1 MDQISFE
8 TFTKHCVREELM
20 NLPAIGS
27 IEELRDLC
35 TNVEKEALSLCYKLT
50 YKNAKILFNSVLTE
64 NVSDYIVDSDG
75 LFYSISCADDI
86 LEKSKL
92 LIAINTV
99 KSTNN
104 PIVQTNVYLEHT
116 GKYDKICILVPKN
129 LIKTNVIIANF
140 YKNIFETA
148 YCWFKEQVILYVS
161 DTKNCVARNLYA
173 YLRSIVKN
181 KELLENFWLAIVGQG
196 YGFRLLDYD
205 LTLNSFELISN
216 NTNTYG
222 SYTNKLV
229 TELLSTRLPSDKMLM
244 QIAINNKKTLIGELR
259 KAIYT
264 VEGSIYS
271 TTLYSLYGGESFV
284 IWPIY
289 IDDFSIVALYP
300 VNFKNEI
307 EKKIK
312 SNLNTIHQVIKQEMT
327 QLMSA
332 YNLFSNRTLYSN
344 VTIPQ
349 IAICIRKILSIL
361 NEASVLISKDVGID
375 VYDIF
380 KSHYDYNEIIFNS
393 AMKILKDNYYV
404 IQDSTGNYHITDSGI
419 LCLLKG
425 EIKVNQNDKT
435 QSFNFY
441 GGNFYGNAIGTTIQ
455 GDLINNGI
463 DIKAFNDI
471 ISQIFEVVKYQN
483 QFDQDIIISE
493 IEKLRSEVTSKQ
505 PNKDIIKN
513 TLDWIQKTTSIAGFG
528 ITLGQVLAPLLGN
541 YIH

>member
-116 GKYDKICILVPKN
+116 GKYDKICILIPKN

-271 TTLYSLYGGESFV
+271 TTLYSLYG
-284 IWPIY
+284 
-289 IDDFSIVALYP
+289 
-300 VNFKNEI
+300 
-307 EKKIK
+307 
-312 SNLNTIHQVIKQEMT
+312 
-327 QLMSA
+327 
-332 YNLFSNRTLYSN
+332 
-344 VTIPQ
+344 
-349 IAICIRKILSIL
+349 
-361 NEASVLISKDVGID
+361 VL
-375 VYDIF
+375 
-380 KSHYDYNEIIFNS
+380 
-393 AMKILKDNYYV
+393 
-404 IQDSTGNYHITDSGI
+404 
-419 LCLLKG
+419 
-425 EIKVNQNDKT
+425 
-435 QSFNFY
+435 
-441 GGNFYGNAIGTTIQ
+441 
-455 GDLINNGI
+455 
-463 DIKAFNDI
+463 
-471 ISQIFEVVKYQN
+471 
-483 QFDQDIIISE
+483 
-493 IEKLRSEVTSKQ
+493 R
-505 PNKDIIKN
+505 
-513 TLDWIQKTTSIAGFG
+513 
-528 ITLGQVLAPLLGN
+528 
-541 YIH
+541 